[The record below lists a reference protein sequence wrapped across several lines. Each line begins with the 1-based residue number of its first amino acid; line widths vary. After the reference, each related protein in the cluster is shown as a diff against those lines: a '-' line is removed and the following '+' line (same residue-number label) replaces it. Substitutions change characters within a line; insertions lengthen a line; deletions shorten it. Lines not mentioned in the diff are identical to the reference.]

1 LPSLPPNNHHHN
13 NNNNNT
19 STVSSSS
26 SRSYVLWKRPLA
38 ISVRINDNETT
49 GTVCQEEEFLTNDDD
64 DDDTCILTDN
74 TNKNTSAAVVS
85 FPDDSQIVYSYSS
98 TKAYLMLPSNHYLLE
113 HHLSIQYVLAS
124 PTDPQCFG
132 EPFLQF
138 LVWNCWV
145 GPDNIF
151 LNWLLALQA
160 PNNNNNID
168 ATSTSTST
176 TGYVYHPKTHR
187 LQELHSPQQPQGK
200 SSNNNNTRPTT
211 TTHRL
216 VSLLFKLGVLLHI
229 TFLYFF
235 CTTLVSFT
243 LRETQERMLE
253 FTQELS
259 RRVHLSLPLQGLIT
273 THVVQNLVFVPIM
286 VGMMF
291 FLIEFYSGDKFLAF
305 MVLSIVWCVE
315 VFSVIR

>member
-1 LPSLPPNNHHHN
+1 LPPPPNNKHN
-13 NNNNNT
+13 NNNSTT
-19 STVSSSS
+19 SAVVS
-26 SRSYVLWKRPLA
+26 SYVLWKRPSA
-38 ISVRINDNETT
+38 SYARNNNET
-49 GTVCQEEEFLTNDDD
+49 GTVCQEEVHKNDDN
-64 DDDTCILTDN
+64 TCIPILTDN
-74 TNKNTSAAVVS
+74 NTSAVS
-85 FPDDSQIVYSYSS
+85 FPDESQIVYSYSS
-98 TKAYLMLPSNHYLLE
+98 TKAYLMLPSNHHLLE

-160 PNNNNNID
+160 PNNSNSDSDDD
-168 ATSTSTST
+168 ATSTSTRT

-187 LQELHSPQQPQGK
+187 LQELQSPQQQTQG
-200 SSNNNNTRPTT
+200 SSNGSNNTRRPTT
-211 TTHRL
+211 TTRL
-216 VSLLFKLGVLLHI
+216 VSLLFKLGVLLQI